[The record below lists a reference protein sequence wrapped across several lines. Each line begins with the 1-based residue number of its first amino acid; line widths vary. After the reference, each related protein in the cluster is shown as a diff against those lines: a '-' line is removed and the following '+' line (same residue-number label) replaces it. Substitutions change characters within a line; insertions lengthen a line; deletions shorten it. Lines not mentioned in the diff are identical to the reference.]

1 MTNKKTYS
9 TISES
14 STSSSL
20 QIGYYSAILTAV
32 ITIVT
37 FGFALIAIPIS
48 GANCPGDCIEYP
60 YLNTVAQFP
69 RDYLWMPLAII
80 LILVYVILMVS
91 IHAYAHRE
99 RKIFSQIGL
108 SFAMIAAVILM
119 SNYFI
124 QFSVIP
130 VSLMSAETEGIAMLI
145 QYNAHGVF
153 IALEDLGYLIMSLSF
168 VFMAPVFGNK
178 SRLECVVR
186 WVFIL
191 GFVLVIIS
199 LIVISINHG
208 LDRQDRFEVVVLSVD
223 WLVLIV
229 NGILLSMVFRKKLKE
244 NKNLM
249 EKSL

>member
-1 MTNKKTYS
+1 MTNNNAYN

-20 QIGYYSAILTAV
+20 QVGYYSAILTAV

-48 GANCPGDCIEYP
+48 GANCPGGCIEYP
-60 YLNTVAQFP
+60 YLDTVAQFP
-69 RDYLWMPLAII
+69 RDYLWMPLAMM
-80 LILVYVILMVS
+80 LITVYVVLMVS
-91 IHAYAHRE
+91 IHAYANKE
-99 RKIFSQIGL
+99 KKIFSQIGL
-108 SFAMIAAVILM
+108 CFATIVAGILL

-130 VSLMSAETEGIAMLI
+130 VSLMNAETDGVAILT
-145 QYNAHGVF
+145 QYNAHGIF

-168 VFMAPVFGNK
+168 VFMIPVFGNK
-178 SRLECVVR
+178 GRLETVVR
-186 WVFIL
+186 WVFTL
-191 GFVLVIIS
+191 GFVLAVVA
-199 LIVISINHG
+199 LVVISINHG

-229 NGILLSMVFRKKLKE
+229 NGFLLSRVFRKQLKE
-244 NKNLM
+244 NENQM